1 MTPQTRARW
10 KVVVIVE
17 DDTDGRALRS
27 LATAAGLGLDVDW
40 LPANGIGNI
49 KRRCAELIVL
59 ANGRVR
65 PGEGCVAV
73 VVDRDGKDA
82 SRDQPHR
89 SIAQACRASD
99 TPYLEAVEAFEA
111 WALADPGVAA
121 WLDLKVK
128 GQTDRIVKPKKRVSD
143 AFLKKAGRTFH
154 KRRARL
160 QLVDHATGIQPS
172 TSPSWDRV
180 VDLAARCP
188 TSGDAD

>member
-1 MTPQTRARW
+1 MTPQTSARW

-27 LATAAGLGLDVDW
+27 LATAAGFGLDVDW

-49 KRRCAELIVL
+49 KRRCAELIAL
-59 ANGRVR
+59 ANGRLR
-65 PGEGCVAV
+65 AGEGCVAV
-73 VVDRDGKDA
+73 IVDRDGKDA
-82 SRDQPHR
+82 SRDEPHR

-99 TPYLEAVEAFEA
+99 TPYVEAVEAFEA

-128 GQTDRIVKPKKRVSD
+128 GETDRLVNPKRKVAD
-143 AFLKKAGRTFH
+143 AFLKKTKRPYRR
-154 KRRARL
+154 RRARV
-160 QLVDHATGIQPS
+160 QLVDHATGIHPS

-180 VDLAARCP
+180 VALAARCP
-188 TSGDAD
+188 TPGDAD